1 MGTSPEPSGSPL
13 HDWLWRLFS
22 VVAGLAVVFATA
34 WPSDVGGL
42 PGGLFRLLG
51 VIVLF
56 TIVFSYIA
64 SMGSE

>member
-1 MGTSPEPSGSPL
+1 METSAEPSGSL
-13 HDWLWRLFS
+13 FRDWIWRLFS
-22 VVAGLAVVFATA
+22 VVAGLAVVFATV

-42 PGGLFRLLG
+42 LGGLFRLFG

-64 SMGSE
+64 SIGRE